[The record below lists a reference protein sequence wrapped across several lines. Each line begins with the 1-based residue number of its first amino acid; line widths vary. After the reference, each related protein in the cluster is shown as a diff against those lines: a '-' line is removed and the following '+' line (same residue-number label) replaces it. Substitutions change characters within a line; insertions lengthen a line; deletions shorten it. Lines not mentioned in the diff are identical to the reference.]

1 MGLVV
6 LGKLVLHPL
15 AVLLFLLLLPDPS
28 PMMIAGGLLFAS
40 APMISVYPLFGQ
52 TYGQGETSAAALMVG
67 TLCAFVTLSLL
78 LWTLTLLGLL
88 PL

>member
-1 MGLVV
+1 MGLLRHIV
-6 LGKLVLHPL
+6 GL
-15 AVLLFLLLLPDPS
+15 AINNMPTHAGLFNHIILIFLS
-28 PMMIAGGLLFAS
+28 TSWGS
-40 APMISVYPLFGQ
+40 VSVYPLFGQ